1 MNQRVDDQGLGQS
14 VAMQVIIERLEEEGA
29 QARQAVKDEGE
40 ARQAV
45 LKAQYQSALQA
56 AQESAQKHAER

>member
-1 MNQRVDDQGLGQS
+1 
-14 VAMQVIIERLEEEGA
+14 MQVIIERLEEEGA
-29 QARQAVKDEGE
+29 QARQAVKEEAG